1 MEIKIVLHWN
11 MCSVL
16 VFLLNKEK
24 APVCVAI
31 KTTKPAPKTLKN
43 VVHYYAGSVLM
54 HWDNE
59 DRKDRLWIVLA
70 IQTKARYYS
79 TSSGSAF
86 DD

>member
-16 VFLLNKEK
+16 VFLLDKEK

-54 HWDNE
+54 HWDNG
-59 DRKDRLWIVLA
+59 DRKDKTS
-70 IQTKARYYS
+70 IQQKE
-79 TSSGSAF
+79 
-86 DD
+86 